1 MIRQIILPFK
11 LEMARHLITP
21 HAGLPLLGE
30 FAAGLGFSR
39 SADRYVP
46 TPGSSAGYR
55 PSEYIFPLILML
67 NGGGRRLEGTRQIR
81 TDEGLRKMP
90 ELGLLYIPPRI
101 EITKLI

>member
-21 HAGLPLLGE
+21 HAGLALLGE

-39 SADRYVP
+39 SAKRYLP

-55 PSEYIFPLILML
+55 PSKCIFPLILML
-67 NGGGRRLEGTRQIR
+67 NGGGRSLEGTRQIR
-81 TDEGLRKMP
+81 TDEGLRKVP
-90 ELGLLYIPPRI
+90 GI
-101 EITKLI
+101 ETIVYPSPKCSG